1 MYVRDLFQVVIVLYV
16 SLLNRKIQT
25 PIPLFLGNGHLVDNY
40 CGLSH
45 MIPFNGSIYG
55 EPCHGIV
62 SDWDSDGCV
71 LRGEVSVRSHT
82 CSNLI
87 VPLGK

>member
-1 MYVRDLFQVVIVLYV
+1 
-16 SLLNRKIQT
+16 
-25 PIPLFLGNGHLVDNY
+25 
-40 CGLSH
+40 

-82 CSNLI
+82 CSNL
-87 VPLGK
+87 